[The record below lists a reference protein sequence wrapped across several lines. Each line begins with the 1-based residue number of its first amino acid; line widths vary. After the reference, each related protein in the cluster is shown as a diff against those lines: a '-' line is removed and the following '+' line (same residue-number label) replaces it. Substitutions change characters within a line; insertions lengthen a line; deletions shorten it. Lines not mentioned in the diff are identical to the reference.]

1 MNKSALRTF
10 RFFSTPALFLIIVIM
25 ILPMFFSIYI
35 MFHDVNLLEGGNF
48 VWAGLGNFKKFFQ
61 DERALN
67 SLWVTAKYL
76 VGVLSIETIVGL
88 LISFFL
94 DRKFFGKPVVRALII
109 IPMFMTPVVSG
120 LIWRAFFDTNNG
132 LVNWILSLFK
142 VPMIDWLGSVDTAL
156 VSLMITDMWQWT
168 PFMVLLIMASLDCVP
183 TDQIEAAMID
193 GAREGQ
199 IIRHIKFPFILP
211 TTLIAVVM
219 RAIDAVKLFDTVY
232 VMTKGGPG
240 SATEMVNMYSYIIA
254 FQHFRIG
261 YATTISFIFTM
272 IVTILLTKMI
282 KATKAV

>member
-1 MNKSALRTF
+1 MNKSSLRTF
-10 RFFSTPALFLIIVIM
+10 RFFSTPALFLIIMIM
-25 ILPMFFSIYI
+25 ILPMFFSLYI
-35 MFHDVNLLEGGNF
+35 MFHDVNLLEGGKF

-76 VGVLSIETIVGL
+76 IGVLTIETIVGL

-132 LVNWILSLFK
+132 LVNWLLSLAK
-142 VPMIDWLGSVDTAL
+142 IPMIDWLGSVDTAL
-156 VSLMITDMWQWT
+156 ISLMITDMWQWT

-240 SATEMVNMYSYIIA
+240 SATEMANMYSYIIA

-282 KATKAV
+282 KVTKAV

>member
-1 MNKSALRTF
+1 MNKSTLRTF

-109 IPMFMTPVVSG
+109 IPMFMTPMVSG

>member
-76 VGVLSIETIVGL
+76 IGVLSIETIVGL

-132 LVNWILSLFK
+132 LVNWILSL
-142 VPMIDWLGSVDTAL
+142 VNIPMIDWLGSVDTAL

-261 YATTISFIFTM
+261 YATTISFIFTI
-272 IVTILLTKMI
+272 IVTVLLTKMI
-282 KATKAV
+282 KVTKAV